1 MTEPSES
8 TVHSLD
14 SQDKPEVGLP
24 EAQHDEAP
32 KLRQS
37 SRIRSLTEKGKEK
50 CKGLQQ
56 KFNYTYD
63 KWKTQAKLAKKSLSQ
78 LKDRLSEEL
87 LKDII
92 GDIAGLSADVQL
104 IYDELRNVSTPDQ
117 DTRRKVDLCVEISNF
132 IVSKA
137 SSRLDGEAKEA
148 EEVKW
153 PEAGSLFGTSSSKSG
168 SFTTEL
174 KVPSINSSR
183 SSIKRQEAA
192 AEAAASEAVL
202 KVLEQQEK
210 EQQEIQRLEAE
221 VKRKISDEQAA
232 IVKRSLE

>member
-37 SRIRSLTEKGKEK
+37 SRIRSLTEKGKEMQEEK

-92 GDIAGLSADVQL
+92 GDIAGFSADVQQ
-104 IYDELRNVSTPDQ
+104 IYDELRNVSTPDRKS
-117 DTRRKVDLCVEISNF
+117 TRL
-132 IVSKA
+132 
-137 SSRLDGEAKEA
+137 
-148 EEVKW
+148 
-153 PEAGSLFGTSSSKSG
+153 
-168 SFTTEL
+168 
-174 KVPSINSSR
+174 NSSHSR
-183 SSIKRQEAA
+183 ASRMPSSA
-192 AEAAASEAVL
+192 
-202 KVLEQQEK
+202 
-210 EQQEIQRLEAE
+210 
-221 VKRKISDEQAA
+221 
-232 IVKRSLE
+232 

>member
-24 EAQHDEAP
+24 EAQHDEVP

-37 SRIRSLTEKGKEK
+37 SRIRSFTEKGKEMQEEK

-92 GDIAGLSADVQL
+92 GDIAGFSADVQL

-137 SSRLDGEAKEA
+137 SSRLDG
-148 EEVKW
+148 EVKW

-221 VKRKISDEQAA
+221 VKR
-232 IVKRSLE
+232 